1 MNRTVTGIFAD
12 RAEADSIHHALLAA
26 GFHPGQ
32 VKVLDFQHLGRRS
45 WFERRIASTSRA
57 VVLGAIFG
65 VLGGALAGLQ
75 FGLFGSDPVTA
86 TLLGAGVIGV
96 GGALLGTVIGRSTS
110 SQIRAELVSAVAA
123 GRVLVSVTT
132 DQAHAPLLQSI
143 LAREGGSS
151 IDSGMTH
158 FSASILAGRLP

>member
-32 VKVLDFQHLGRRS
+32 VKVLDFDHLGRRS

-75 FGLFGSDPVTA
+75 FGLFGSARPRA
-86 TLLGAGVIGV
+86 IQNGVCTDRPFV
-96 GGALLGTVIGRSTS
+96 
-110 SQIRAELVSAVAA
+110 
-123 GRVLVSVTT
+123 T
-132 DQAHAPLLQSI
+132 DQPPGTA
-143 LAREGGSS
+143 SS
-151 IDSGMTH
+151 A
-158 FSASILAGRLP
+158 ASWKNS

>member
-1 MNRTVTGIFAD
+1 
-12 RAEADSIHHALLAA
+12 
-26 GFHPGQ
+26 
-32 VKVLDFQHLGRRS
+32 
-45 WFERRIASTSRA
+45 
-57 VVLGAIFG
+57 
-65 VLGGALAGLQ
+65 
-75 FGLFGSDPVTA
+75 
-86 TLLGAGVIGV
+86 VIGL